1 MTKISLTPI
10 IDVVF
15 ILLIFF
21 MLASNFNKVG
31 ELDMNMSR
39 ESTQSSDDDIKI
51 IKLLVRQDQS
61 VVSEGKVYEDKDLP
75 TMLRL
80 AIKDSNKYSIILTA
94 KNDVTYQRYLSLM
107 SMLKE
112 NKMDNVYIGMSTM
125 KIKSKT
131 KRNYE
136 DDGMLPLVNII
147 FLLLIFFMIVGVIEK
162 NVVKENIQLPAA
174 ALAKFDNRELTKIFI
189 DKEKSIF
196 INDEKI
202 YMNQVNQ
209 KLKLIKNKEVVLIAD
224 KSLLIKD
231 INLILVELQKN
242 KIENIKLLSSI
253 NAN

>member
-1 MTKISLTPI
+1 MTRISLTPI

-112 NKMDNVYIGMSTM
+112 NKMDNVSIG
-125 KIKSKT
+125 IVD
-131 KRNYE
+131 YE
-136 DDGMLPLVNII
+136 D
-147 FLLLIFFMIVGVIEK
+147 
-162 NVVKENIQLPAA
+162 KE
-174 ALAKFDNRELTKIFI
+174 
-189 DKEKSIF
+189 
-196 INDEKI
+196 
-202 YMNQVNQ
+202 
-209 KLKLIKNKEVVLIAD
+209 
-224 KSLLIKD
+224 
-231 INLILVELQKN
+231 
-242 KIENIKLLSSI
+242 
-253 NAN
+253 

>member
-51 IKLLVRQDQS
+51 VKLLVRQDQS

-112 NKMDNVYIGMSTM
+112 NKMDNVSIG
-125 KIKSKT
+125 IVD
-131 KRNYE
+131 YE
-136 DDGMLPLVNII
+136 D
-147 FLLLIFFMIVGVIEK
+147 
-162 NVVKENIQLPAA
+162 
-174 ALAKFDNRELTKIFI
+174 
-189 DKEKSIF
+189 
-196 INDEKI
+196 
-202 YMNQVNQ
+202 
-209 KLKLIKNKEVVLIAD
+209 
-224 KSLLIKD
+224 
-231 INLILVELQKN
+231 
-242 KIENIKLLSSI
+242 
-253 NAN
+253 